1 MPDLDSPIDP
11 APGWQRDHVRRYVDT
26 DGSDGHEWRPG
37 VYTLLLTTRGR
48 RSGTARR
55 TPLIYGQDG
64 DRYVVVASKGGSDEH
79 PAWYRNLLADPEVRV
94 QVGADRFPARAR
106 VATPEERTRLWPTM
120 ARIWP
125 GYDAYQAKTTREI
138 PVVILTPPPS

>member
-125 GYDAYQAKTTREI
+125 GYDAYQAKTHREI
-138 PVVILTPPPS
+138 PVVVLEPVRG